1 MYSCLAPTKIVC
13 ENYKCIGV
21 NEQIDEQANEEQE
34 SSLTSAEIQEANT
47 IFE

>member
-13 ENYKCIGV
+13 ENYKCTGV
-21 NEQIDEQANEEQE
+21 NEQIDEQVDEEQE
-34 SSLTSAEIQEANT
+34 SALTNAEIQEANT